1 VPALQRS
8 KSLLS
13 LHFNFNPGISPT
25 VIELYEEKLKCKL
38 EEHKVK
44 IKVF

>member
-25 VIELYEEKLKCKL
+25 VTELY
-38 EEHKVK
+38 
-44 IKVF
+44 